1 MSNHDADERYCKKH
15 GYYDDWN
22 TEGCRKCKK
31 IESAQGT
38 DSVSISD
45 AVSAVSPSPVADSPV
60 VPASIAQ
67 AMALEIA
74 SLRRDLVAAEAENVA
89 LLALLERCRP
99 VLVKVFNVRLS
110 EVKDTLP
117 TPLQEAASKLIGEI
131 DAAKRLEG
139 K

>member
-74 SLRRDLVAAEAENVA
+74 SLRRDLVAAEAENAA
-89 LLALLERCRP
+89 LLALVRDFEREVSYRSRFSKDEKVAP
-99 VLVKVFNVRLS
+99 LLVRARTIL
-110 EVKDTLP
+110 T
-117 TPLQEAASKLIGEI
+117 EI
-131 DAAKRLEG
+131 DAALKG
-139 K
+139 KK